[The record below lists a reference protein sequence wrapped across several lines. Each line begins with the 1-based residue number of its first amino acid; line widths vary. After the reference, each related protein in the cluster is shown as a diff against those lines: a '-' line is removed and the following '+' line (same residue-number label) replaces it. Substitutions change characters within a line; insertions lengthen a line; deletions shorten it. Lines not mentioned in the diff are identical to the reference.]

1 MQTQT
6 IVAAAIVLLA
16 AIFIGRRAYAAMRPS
31 RSDKG
36 GCSGCSS
43 GGGHPTNTPGDWSK
57 M

>member
-16 AIFIGRRAYAAMRPS
+16 AVFIGRRAFAAMRSS
-31 RSDKG
+31 RSEKS
-36 GCSGCSS
+36 GCSGCGS
-43 GGGHPTNTPGDWSK
+43 GGGHTTETPGDWSK